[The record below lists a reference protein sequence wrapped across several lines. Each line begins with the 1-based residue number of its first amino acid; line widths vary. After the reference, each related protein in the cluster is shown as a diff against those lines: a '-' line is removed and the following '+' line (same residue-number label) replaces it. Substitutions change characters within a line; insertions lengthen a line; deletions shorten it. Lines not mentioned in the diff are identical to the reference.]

1 MATLTVYHILARL
14 QAFLYWF
21 YDLYKKKLIFRSKME
36 IMGINILMDNI
47 REEILR
53 LKEGRNL

>member
-21 YDLYKKKLIFRSKME
+21 YVLYKNFLIFRSKME